1 MTREKWPRGRP
12 KDDAKKT
19 ALLDAARSLL
29 LARGPDVTIDEIAAS
44 AGIAKATV
52 YANFAGKNALIE
64 AVIRRESDMTITDE
78 QLARLANRLVKNARL
93 FPIFHCPGK
102 FSFRAD
108 PYD

>member
-64 AVIRRESDMTITDE
+64 AVIRRESDMTITAE
-78 QLARLANRLVKNARL
+78 QLARLDDRTTLGSGTSVSVRVEHGGRRISK
-93 FPIFHCPGK
+93 K
-102 FSFRAD
+102 
-108 PYD
+108 